1 MEVLPR
7 PIPIVNERKAAMK
20 KMMMAVGVAAMV
32 AAGCQLCDEPKPEVY
47 SRSFV
52 GMDKATVMFEWAKA
66 WQELDKPKERDKIG
80 LEVFVDDKNA
90 WRRTYV
96 KIPVGANEEAMREI
110 VSATLEE
117 APFKDSKRW
126 ESFDLALA
134 DCGWWTFDLQLEYRR
149 LAVSFDANGIVT
161 NQCEITRTFR
171 DAL

>member
-1 MEVLPR
+1 
-7 PIPIVNERKAAMK
+7 MK
-20 KMMMAVGVAAMV
+20 KMMMAVGFAMMFA

-80 LEVFVDDKNA
+80 LEVFVDDKAA
-90 WRRTYV
+90 WSWRGTYV
-96 KIPVGANEEAMREI
+96 KIPVGASEEAMREV

-117 APFKDSKRW
+117 APFKNSRRW

-134 DCGWWTFDLQLEYRR
+134 DWWMLDLKWECRR
-149 LAVSFDANGIVT
+149 LAVSFDENGIVT
-161 NQCEITRTFR
+161 NQCEIIRTFR